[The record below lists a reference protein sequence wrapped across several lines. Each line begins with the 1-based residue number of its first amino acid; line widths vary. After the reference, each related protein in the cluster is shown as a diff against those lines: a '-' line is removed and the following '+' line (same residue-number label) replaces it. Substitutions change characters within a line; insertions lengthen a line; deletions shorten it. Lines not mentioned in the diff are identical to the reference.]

1 MVLSRFSFWEI
12 FQMLILPAFFA
23 TLRMVLI
30 SGVLATLIG
39 MVLGIVLV
47 LTDKDGL
54 SPNRVV
60 VRIFDVFVNIIRSFP
75 FIILI
80 VTIIPLTRLIVGSSI
95 GEVAALVPLTVA
107 CSPFMGRIFQNA
119 FKEVDPA
126 LIEAAKSFGASK
138 MQIMLKVYLK
148 EGLPS
153 VISGLSL
160 GLINLLG
167 CSAMAGAVGAGGLG
181 AVALQYGY
189 QNFNVRVMY
198 SIVAI
203 LIVLVAAI
211 QYFGDWVYRKLK

>member
-60 VRIFDVFVNIIRSFP
+60 FRIFDVFVNIIRSFP
-75 FIILI
+75 FIILT

>member
-60 VRIFDVFVNIIRSFP
+60 FRIFDVFVNIIRSFP
-75 FIILI
+75 VSIHI

>member
-39 MVLGIVLV
+39 MVLGIVLM

-60 VRIFDVFVNIIRSFP
+60 FRIFDVFVNIIRSFP

>member
-23 TLRMVLI
+23 TLRMVLV

-60 VRIFDVFVNIIRSFP
+60 FRIFDVFVNIIRSFP

-211 QYFGDWVYRKLK
+211 QYFGDWIYRKLK

>member
-60 VRIFDVFVNIIRSFP
+60 FRIFDVFVNIIRSFP

-211 QYFGDWVYRKLK
+211 QYFGDWVYRKIK

>member
-1 MVLSRFSFWEI
+1 
-12 FQMLILPAFFA
+12 MLILPAFFD
-23 TLRMVLI
+23 TLKMVLI
-30 SGVLATLIG
+30 SGVLATIIG
-39 MVLGIVLV
+39 MVLGVILV

-60 VRIFDVFVNIIRSFP
+60 FRIVDIFVNIIRSFP

-95 GEVAALVPLTVA
+95 GDTAALVPLTVA

-126 LIEAAKSFGASK
+126 LIEAAQSFGASK

-148 EGLPS
+148 EALPS

>member
-60 VRIFDVFVNIIRSFP
+60 FRIFDVFVNIIRSFP

-211 QYFGDWVYRKLK
+211 QYFGDWIYRKLK

>member
-1 MVLSRFSFWEI
+1 
-12 FQMLILPAFFA
+12 MLILPAFFA

-60 VRIFDVFVNIIRSFP
+60 FRIFDVFVNIIRSFP

>member
-12 FQMLILPAFFA
+12 FQMLILPAFFD
-23 TLRMVLI
+23 TLKMVLI
-30 SGVLATLIG
+30 SGVLATIIG
-39 MVLGIVLV
+39 MVLGVILV

-60 VRIFDVFVNIIRSFP
+60 FRIVDIFVNIIRSFP

-95 GEVAALVPLTVA
+95 GDTAALVPLTVA

-126 LIEAAKSFGASK
+126 LIEAAQSFGASK

-148 EGLPS
+148 EALPS

-181 AVALQYGY
+181 AIALQYGY

>member
-12 FQMLILPAFFA
+12 FHMLILPAFFA

-60 VRIFDVFVNIIRSFP
+60 FRIFDVFVNIIRSFP

>member
-60 VRIFDVFVNIIRSFP
+60 FRIFDVFVNIIRSFP

-119 FKEVDPA
+119 CKEVDPA

>member
-60 VRIFDVFVNIIRSFP
+60 FRIFDVFVNIIRSFP

-126 LIEAAKSFGASK
+126 LIEAAKSAGADYAVD
-138 MQIMLKVYLK
+138 VYPHYGSDV
-148 EGLPS
+148 EAT
-153 VISGLSL
+153 LSAGSDIRH
-160 GLINLLG
+160 GLIGPGVYASHGYERSHLDGVYNTLALLT
-167 CSAMAGAVGAGGLG
+167 SFLG
-181 AVALQYGY
+181 V
-189 QNFNVRVMY
+189 
-198 SIVAI
+198 
-203 LIVLVAAI
+203 
-211 QYFGDWVYRKLK
+211 

>member
-60 VRIFDVFVNIIRSFP
+60 FRIFDVFVNIIRSFP

-119 FKEVDPA
+119 FKEVDPT